1 MAGLQPSRKIYNLH
15 PCRQTPIGKHFYSTL
30 THSGIIMVFGSVNAG
45 SYHMSICVEYSED
58 PSRTSGGRYQRVT
71 TSLEYV
77 LVGTDLARARP
88 AGKNGHTS
96 TNEDFVHSIKK
107 AEPVLHGS

>member
-1 MAGLQPSRKIYNLH
+1 MGFASV
-15 PCRQTPIGKHFYSTL
+15 IG
-30 THSGIIMVFGSVNAG
+30 G

-88 AGKNGHTS
+88 AGKTGHTN
-96 TNEDFVHSIKK
+96 THEDL
-107 AEPVLHGS
+107 AQTL